1 MPVRRSVIRHL
12 WIAALLTLSCSSA
25 SGPLKAPGAQ
35 GEYVRGKDAYD
46 QGQHLKAIEILE
58 AFERRH
64 PGSQYI
70 DDALYYL
77 GKAHQAGHEYLLA
90 RQSFERILI
99 SFPRS
104 NYAEEAWFE
113 IARSWYLSIR
123 GPALDPEPAE
133 EAAKSFA
140 DYLGRYA
147 EGTHVEE
154 AREALRSVHNTL
166 AEKAFLNGRTY
177 LRLGRTEAARR
188 CFRKSHEQWPHATS
202 AAKALYGLA
211 KSYVEDESRDEAR
224 EVLQRLIELLE
235 PDPERYDDGSSILE
249 RARKDLNALGR

>member
-1 MPVRRSVIRHL
+1 VIRHF
-12 WIAALLTLSCSSA
+12 WIVALLTLSCSSA

-35 GEYVRGKDAYD
+35 GEYLRGKDAYD

-70 DDALYYL
+70 DDALFHL
-77 GKAHQAGHEYLLA
+77 GKAHQATHEYLLA

-104 NYAEEAWFE
+104 NFAEEAWFE
-113 IARSWYLSIR
+113 IARSWFLAIR

-133 EAAKSFA
+133 EAARSFA
-140 DYLGRYA
+140 DYLGRYP
-147 EGTHVEE
+147 EGTHVED

-166 AEKAFLNGRTY
+166 AEKAYLNGRTY
-177 LRLGRTEAARR
+177 HRLGRTEAARR
-188 CFRKSHEQWPHATS
+188 FFRKSYEQWPHATS
-202 AAKALYGLA
+202 AAKALSGLA
-211 KSYVEDESRDEAR
+211 QSFQDDERWDEAR
-224 EVLQRLIELLE
+224 ETLQRLIELLE
-235 PDPERYDDGSSILE
+235 PDPERYDEGSSILE
-249 RARKDLNALGR
+249 RAQKDLNALLR